1 MTSDEEALNSLVT
14 AVSKKLSSE
23 FNSEMETNLKS
34 FKDSLQVMDSL
45 LKRQEAAETRAEQ
58 RMVNFEKQI
67 SEKHDNL
74 ERSNNERFTGIENRL
89 VELETT
95 IHQS

>member
-58 RMVNFEKQI
+58 RMANFEKQI
-67 SEKHDNL
+67 LEKHDNL
-74 ERSNNERFTGIENRL
+74 ERSNNESFTGIENRR